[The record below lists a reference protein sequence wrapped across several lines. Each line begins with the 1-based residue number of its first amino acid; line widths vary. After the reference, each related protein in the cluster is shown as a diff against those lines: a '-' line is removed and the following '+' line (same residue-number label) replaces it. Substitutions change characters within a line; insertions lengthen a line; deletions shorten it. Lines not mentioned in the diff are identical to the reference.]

1 MKIQFFCWHGF
12 CFGIDAMTRTT
23 DQHMLY
29 TIARTAPAIF
39 FRFEVGHDSSMGFP
53 YVSESFEAIL
63 GLKPEEVEQDISRAL
78 ALVHGD
84 DRPALLDS
92 MAKAISN
99 ASGWNHEFRA
109 ITSSGE
115 TIWLDGSAE
124 CAGYVEDRL
133 RFEGYLWNISR
144 RKVAEAEVQKQHRA
158 SELLLS
164 ELKHRF
170 KNNMATILS
179 LLELQKSTAQSTAVV
194 SALQTVQG
202 RIRSVLTMYD
212 GIESTEQAGSVQAD
226 SYLSRFVSQVV
237 AGLTHRES
245 LDLDIVVEPLQIDG
259 KLMSV
264 LALII
269 NESVTNSLKY
279 AFQEDAFKRI
289 QVHFARTDRG
299 TMMLTI
305 SDNGQ
310 GFAEDSSEG
319 LGMTIIRSLCDQ
331 IDATLSIQSEQG
343 TSIQLE
349 IPA

>member
-1 MKIQFFCWHGF
+1 
-12 CFGIDAMTRTT
+12 MTRTT
-23 DQHMLY
+23 DQHTLY
-29 TIARTAPAIF
+29 NLARTAPAIF
-39 FRFEVGHDSSMGFP
+39 FRFESGHDGSMGFP
-53 YVSESFEAIL
+53 YISESFEAIL
-63 GLKPEEVEQDISRAL
+63 GLKPKEVEQDISRAL

-84 DRPALLDS
+84 DSPALLDS
-92 MAKAISN
+92 IAHAVTN
-99 ASGWNHEFRA
+99 ASGWSHEFRA
-109 ITSSGE
+109 ISSSGE
-115 TIWLDGSAE
+115 TIWLDGAAE
-124 CAGYVEDRL
+124 CVGYVENRL

-144 RKVAEAEVQKQHRA
+144 QKDVETAARKQIREK
-158 SELLLS
+158 ELLLS
-164 ELKHRF
+164 EMKHRV
-170 KNNMATILS
+170 KNNMATVLS
-179 LLELQKSTAQSTAVV
+179 LLELQKTAVSNADV
-194 SALQTVQG
+194 YSALQTAQG
-202 RIRSVLTMYD
+202 RIRSVLMLYD

-226 SYLSRFVSQVV
+226 SYLSLFVPQVV

-245 LDLDIVVEPLQIDG
+245 LDLDIVVEPLRVDG

-269 NESVTNSLKY
+269 NESVTNALKY
-279 AFQEDAFKRI
+279 AFNEDATKRI
-289 QVHFARTDRG
+289 EVHFGRTDRG